1 MFTSFLFCFKMML
14 VIFAFSSVL
23 FRTELKALLS
33 SLGLHSGVWKAVWF
47 FLFFNTL
54 EKKKGWSNQTFL
66 CNLVIIN
73 LLCLYLILHL
83 FEALPQVIS
92 QGGLPPRSCC
102 FFERWIST
110 HLVPLS
116 FLGIL
121 FQELWMQFVGW
132 YWWNRYLSE
141 DWINLL
147 PFALKLNAVWL
158 KKEMTRWNIQSYSAE
173 LEDLCGINS
182 STCRHSIALCQ
193 SRPLRHEGG
202 LLTWE
207 KMSSDIEGWLFP
219 ITCHFRKLLMFFS
232 FETLKWE

>member
-1 MFTSFLFCFKMML
+1 MFTSFLFCFKMLL
-14 VIFAFSSVL
+14 VICAFSSVL

-47 FLFFNTL
+47 FFFFLNTL
-54 EKKKGWSNQTFL
+54 EKKGWSNQTFL

-132 YWWNRYLSE
+132 YWWNRSLPV
-141 DWINLL
+141 WGLNLL
-147 PFALKLNAVWL
+147 ASICSEIECCMAQKTNDKMENPGLFQRVG
-158 KKEMTRWNIQSYSAE
+158 RFV
-173 LEDLCGINS
+173 
-182 STCRHSIALCQ
+182 RH
-193 SRPLRHEGG
+193 
-202 LLTWE
+202 
-207 KMSSDIEGWLFP
+207 
-219 ITCHFRKLLMFFS
+219 
-232 FETLKWE
+232 

>member
-1 MFTSFLFCFKMML
+1 MML
-14 VIFAFSSVL
+14 VICAFSSVL

-47 FLFFNTL
+47 FFFKHTW
-54 EKKKGWSNQTFL
+54 KKGWSNQTLL

-92 QGGLPPRSCC
+92 QGGLPSQSCC

-141 DWINLL
+141 DWIYLL

-158 KKEMTRWNIQSYSAE
+158 KKEMTRWNIQGCSVE
-173 LEDLCGINS
+173 FEDLCGINP
-182 STCRHSIALCQ
+182 STCRHSIALCWSQ
-193 SRPLRHEGG
+193 LLRWEEGLTNLRKNVLWHWG
-202 LLTWE
+202 LA
-207 KMSSDIEGWLFP
+207 FP
-219 ITCHFRKLLMFFS
+219 HYLSL
-232 FETLKWE
+232 